1 MRPTVA
7 QEESD
12 SCAKATRPRAG
23 CVEEV
28 NLKLKLLRK
37 DFPNSGSELANNFQS
52 DDRNSEGRAE
62 LSRALTGAG
71 ASASERAS
79 TKEMDGAR

>member
-37 DFPNSGSELANNFQS
+37 DFRNLGSELANNFQS
-52 DDRNSEGRAE
+52 DGGNSEGRAE
-62 LSRALTGAG
+62 LSRAMTGAG
-71 ASASERAS
+71 PSAQ
-79 TKEMDGAR
+79 ARRR